1 MIHDCLIRYHLKK
14 KVAVSDLATEK
25 TKPCVPNIGVD
36 AKKRHKEEADK
47 YWHFVP
53 KVPLCFVRQLVL
65 FAFQMILDQASWL
78 NFAPGLFRTVA

>member
-1 MIHDCLIRYHLKK
+1 M
-14 KVAVSDLATEK
+14 AVSDLATEK
-25 TKPCVPNIGVD
+25 TSVPSIVVA

-78 NFAPGLFRTVA
+78 NFAPGLFHTVA